1 MPWETAFGTHG
12 YKAGWVAGLV
22 WTW

>member
-12 YKAGWVAGLV
+12 YKAGWVAELV